1 MQYRRLHQNGGT
13 YFFTLV
19 THNRQPI
26 FDTPT
31 NIHLLKNAIHYTKSR
46 YPFTIDAI
54 VILPDHIHCLW
65 TLPDENNDN
74 AVRWML
80 IKSHVTRNLAPTY
93 KQSIRSTSRKQ
104 KREQPI
110 WQRRFWEHLIQ
121 SEADYRK
128 HIEYTHYN
136 PVKHGLA
143 TSAKAWPHS
152 SFHHYVER
160 GLYDIDWGE
169 SEYNSVGSE

>member
-1 MQYRRLHQNGGT
+1 MQYRRLHQKGGT

-26 FDTPT
+26 FDNQT
-31 NIHLLKNAIHYTKSR
+31 NINLLKNAIRYAKSR
-46 YPFTIDAI
+46 HLFSIDAI

-65 TLPDENNDN
+65 TLPDDNDNN

-80 IKSHVTRNLAPTY
+80 IKSHVTRNLAPIY

-121 SEADYRK
+121 SEDDYRK
-128 HIEYTHYN
+128 HIHYN
-136 PVKHGLA
+136 PVKHGLVK
-143 TSAKAWPHS
+143 SAEAWPYS
-152 SFHHYVER
+152 SFHYYVKR
-160 GLYDIDWGE
+160 GLYNIDWGE
-169 SEYNSVGSE
+169 SEDNSGGSE